1 MAQAYRRCAAAK
13 MKTAH
18 TNAHP
23 YARSSSRITMHTE
36 TIKPVEF
43 ERPQMEQG
51 TSCTAKAWARTP
63 AILSPAEKA
72 PLKERIRRLLKEK
85 QAVLVAHYYVD
96 ADLQDLAEETGGCVS
111 DSLEMA
117 RFGRDHPAR
126 TLVVAGVKFM
136 GETAKILSPE
146 KTVLMPDLDATCSLD
161 LGCPVDEFS
170 VFCDTHPDRTVV
182 VYANTSAAVK
192 ARADWMVTSS
202 IGLQIV
208 AHLHAQGKKI
218 LWAPDKHLG
227 AYIQKKTGADMLL
240 WQGSCIVHDEF
251 KAIELELLKRE
262 HPGAKVLVHP
272 ESPEAVVALADVV
285 GSTSQLIAAA
295 QTLDAN
301 EFIVATDNGI
311 LHKMKMA
318 APGKRFI
325 DAPTAGNS
333 ATCKSCAHCPWM
345 AMNGLQNLADTLE
358 FGNNEVLVDPAIGR
372 KAYVSIDRMLV
383 FAAQQKA
390 NVRPSGDLAQEQKL
404 FSGVGPA

>member
-1 MAQAYRRCAAAK
+1 MTSTQI
-13 MKTAH
+13 KT
-18 TNAHP
+18 
-23 YARSSSRITMHTE
+23 I
-36 TIKPVEF
+36 EF
-43 ERPQMEQG
+43 ERPQSPG
-51 TSCTAKAWARTP
+51 GSSCVASAWARMPATP
-63 AILSPAEKA
+63 SPDEREA
-72 PLKERIRRLLKEK
+72 LKKRARELLAAK

-96 ADLQDLAEETGGCVS
+96 ADLQDLAEQTGGCVS

-117 RFGRDHPAR
+117 RFGRDHPAS
-126 TLVVAGVKFM
+126 TLVVAGVRFM

-146 KTVLMPDLDATCSLD
+146 KRILMPDLDATCSLD
-161 LGCPVDEFS
+161 LGCPAEEFS
-170 VFCDTHPDRTVV
+170 AFCDAHPDRTVV

-202 IGLQIV
+202 IGLDIV

-227 AYIQKKTGADMLL
+227 NYIQKKTGADMLL
-240 WQGSCIVHDEF
+240 WQGSCLVHDEF
-251 KAIELELLKRE
+251 KAVELALMKEA
-262 HPGAKVLVHP
+262 HPLAKVLVHP

-295 QTLDAN
+295 QTLDAP

-318 APGKRFI
+318 APGKVFY

-345 AMNGLQNLADTLE
+345 AMNGLQNLVDVLE
-358 FGNNEVLVDPAIGR
+358 TGRNAVEVDEAIAR
-372 KAYVSIDRMLV
+372 KATVCIDRMLE
-383 FAAQQKA
+383 FAAHRRA
-390 NVRPSGDLAQEQKL
+390 NVRPVADLAKEAAL